1 MFWASFFGN
10 EKGPCLFWEKQWG
23 TITSSFYSNRIV
35 PLIHG
40 MITMEPRLS
49 VMQDNAPPHKAARTM
64 EELEERQITP
74 ILWPP
79 YSPDLNPIEAVW
91 NWMKNYI
98 QFHFPDLSAG
108 RQRSQDE
115 LRLIVK
121 EA

>member
-1 MFWASFFGN
+1 
-10 EKGPCLFWEKQWG
+10 
-23 TITSSFYSNRIV
+23 
-35 PLIHG
+35 
-40 MITMEPRLS
+40 
-49 VMQDNAPPHKAARTM
+49 MQDNAPPHKAARTM

-98 QFHFPDLSAG
+98 QFHFPDLGAG

-115 LRLIVK
+115 LRLIVEK
-121 EA
+121 AWDNLSPEDLLGLIETMPARCQAVLDSNGG